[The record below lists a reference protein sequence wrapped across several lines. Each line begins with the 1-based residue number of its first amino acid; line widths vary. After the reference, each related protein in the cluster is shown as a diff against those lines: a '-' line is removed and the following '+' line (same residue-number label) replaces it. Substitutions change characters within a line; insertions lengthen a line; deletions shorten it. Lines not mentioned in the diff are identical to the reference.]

1 MTKLFISYSHED
13 KILISSFIKHLA
25 PLKNNGI
32 LNEWHDRKIETGEE
46 FQNDIEKNLDN
57 SDVIC
62 LMISSNFLASKAC
75 LDEKDV
81 AFNLRIKKGIRI
93 IPIILSPC
101 AWKED
106 RDLSKLLAIPTDG
119 KPITSFTDNDEGW
132 ADAIE
137 GIKEVC
143 NSVNAIKSLTLN
155 EQFKSFLDSAD
166 ILTKSHKNKETLNLK
181 DIFVFPKLNLYD
193 DTEVSHKYDSKRFK
207 TEILKF
213 NKVIIAGENQAG
225 KTTLCKILFS
235 IFRNLNYI
243 PIYLEDEDKNKHS
256 GNPRYRLKKAF
267 SNQYDSKDFEGFDSK
282 RVIPIIDNFHFAKS
296 QEKYVKEYNIFSHQI
311 LIVDDL
317 FGLNIKNQTLIKA
330 YSKFKI
336 KEFTALERNDLI
348 KKWIQIKE
356 DSQIQLNPNHLQKST
371 DDKTE
376 KIENFL
382 GILLGKGVMPSYP
395 FFVLSI
401 LAAQDIQKPLDS
413 EITSQG
419 HCYQA
424 LIYLCLRREGVNNE
438 QIDIYSN
445 FLTELSFWIYGK
457 HNGGLD
463 NIEFDEFQKHYK
475 SNFNLPIKEK
485 QLIDT
490 IVKVDICKFDTLNQ
504 FNFCYTYIYYFFVA
518 KYLSER
524 IESQKTIINNIL
536 SNLHKDENAY
546 ITVFIAHHT
555 KSNYL
560 LDKLMLNAKI
570 LFKKYSPATLDTREL
585 SFFDKHADKIAKMFL
600 PPCKDHKHD
609 AEAERKKRLIKQSK
623 IEENRH
629 DNESTSAEP
638 NNDQKASDVITNLRS
653 SIKTVEVIGLIIKNR
668 SGSLDLKRLEDIFEQ
683 GLKVYLRIL
692 SSFIEV
698 IKDEKTEQ
706 FIVDLLKERINQIIE
721 SQENEKE
728 LSIDKVEK
736 LVRVIYW
743 NLNFGVLHGC
753 ITKAIHSLG
762 SVNLLK
768 ISQTISD
775 KEKTPAAF
783 IVNHGIKMW
792 YGKNLGIDK
801 IADRISKNDF
811 SKTAENLIKF
821 KIVEHCR
828 LHNIDHKNLQKI
840 EQKLKIPT
848 KKILAERYKNK

>member
-62 LMISSNFLASKAC
+62 LMISRNFLASKAC

-93 IPIILSPC
+93 IPIILSHC
-101 AWKED
+101 AWKEH
-106 RDLSKLLAIPTDG
+106 RELSKLLAIPTDG

-193 DTEVSHKYDSKRFK
+193 DTEVSHKYDSEGFK

-243 PIYLEDEDKNKHS
+243 PIYLEDENKHS
-256 GNPRYRLKKAF
+256 GNPHYRLEKAF

-296 QEKYVKEYNIFSHQI
+296 QEKYVKEYDTFSHQI

-317 FGLNIKNQTLIKA
+317 FGFNIKNQTLIKA
-330 YSKFKI
+330 YTKFKI

-356 DSQIQLNPNHLQKST
+356 DSQIQRNSNHLQKST

-438 QIDIYSN
+438 QMDIYSN

-457 HNGGLD
+457 HNGDSLN
-463 NIEFDEFQKHYK
+463 NIEFDEFRKHYK
-475 SNFNLPIKEK
+475 SNFNLPIQET

-490 IVKVDICKFDTLNQ
+490 IVKSEICECDTFRQ
-504 FNFCYTYIYYFFVA
+504 FNFRHTYIYYFFVA

-560 LDKLMLNAKI
+560 LDELMLNAEI
-570 LFKKYSPATLDTREL
+570 LFEKYSPATLDTREL
-585 SFFDKHADKIAKMFL
+585 SFFDKHADKITEMIL
-600 PPCKDHKHD
+600 PSYQHD

-623 IEENRH
+623 IEESRH
-629 DNESTSAEP
+629 DNESTGTEP
-638 NNDQKASDVITNLRS
+638 NNDQNSSDLVTNLRS

-668 SGSLDLKRLEDIFEQ
+668 SGSLDLKRLEYIFEQ

-692 SSFIEV
+692 SSFIEI

-706 FIVDLLKERINQIIE
+706 LIVKLLKERINQIIE

-743 NLNFGVLHGC
+743 NLNFEVLHGY

-762 SVNLLK
+762 SVNLLN
-768 ISQTISD
+768 ISQTVSD
-775 KEKTPAAF
+775 KEETPAAF

-792 YGKNLGIDK
+792 YNKNLQIDK
-801 IADRISKNDF
+801 IVDRISKNDF
-811 SKTAENLIKF
+811 SKIAENLIKF

-828 LHNIDHKNLQKI
+828 LHNINYKDLQKI